1 MCYVLMPSTAT
12 ALSLTADLYNLP
24 LDQMNISR
32 AIRFEFFFDDIDFKE
47 KPWARQNWKKKKY

>member
-1 MCYVLMPSTAT
+1 MPSTAT

-47 KPWARQNWKKKKY
+47 KPWARQNWKKQKY